1 MIGAIRV
8 GRSVCGERVLQ
19 ILRLRLASGKA
30 PLRMTPKRIAVILS
44 EAKNLCDMLPRVIPH
59 RTTPKRIAVILS
71 EAKNLYNAMDKGTS
85 GDKATR

>member
-8 GRSVCGERVLQ
+8 GRSVCGERILQ

-30 PLRMTPKRIAVILS
+30 PLRMTPRASFVILS
-44 EAKNLCDMLPRVIPH
+44 EAKNLCDMLPRDIP
-59 RTTPKRIAVILS
+59 RRMTPRRIAVILS
-71 EAKNLYNAMDKGTS
+71 EAKNLCDAMGKDTT